1 MKRQDISF
9 VEKIG
14 PHCQVKAEQPPLFL
28 EEQIAP
34 LLHKTT
40 RSCRASKR
48 RTIIEHE
55 TDFWKAAQLL
65 PFSAANIMGFNLSD
79 WFPRAPGV
87 CWSRYGV
94 KARRSLDG
102 CHEENDPLLGT
113 IYSPQGKLSFI
124 EHGGVGTIRLRP
136 RLIDEIP
143 CHLASAVAGE
153 QCAGGILLAIPLDI
167 LANIAESVGCKA
179 NIYAEVR
186 FLDELEL
193 EEPAAA
199 VHLASPLR
207 LDRRRVARRPPKISC
222 HGRTKWVALRSDPRT
237 TSPSC
242 LQQPIG

>member
-55 TDFWKAAQLL
+55 TVFWKAAQLL
-65 PFSAANIMGFNLSD
+65 PFSAANLVGFKLSD

-94 KARRSLDG
+94 KARRSLYG

-113 IYSPQGKLSFI
+113 IYSPQGKLSLLSMAELGLSVFVRDLSMKFHATLHPPLQ
-124 EHGGVGTIRLRP
+124 ES
-136 RLIDEIP
+136 
-143 CHLASAVAGE
+143 SARAGF
-153 QCAGGILLAIPLDI
+153 CWLFRW
-167 LANIAESVGCKA
+167 
-179 NIYAEVR
+179 IYWQ
-186 FLDELEL
+186 
-193 EEPAAA
+193 
-199 VHLASPLR
+199 
-207 LDRRRVARRPPKISC
+207 
-222 HGRTKWVALRSDPRT
+222 T
-237 TSPSC
+237 
-242 LQQPIG
+242 